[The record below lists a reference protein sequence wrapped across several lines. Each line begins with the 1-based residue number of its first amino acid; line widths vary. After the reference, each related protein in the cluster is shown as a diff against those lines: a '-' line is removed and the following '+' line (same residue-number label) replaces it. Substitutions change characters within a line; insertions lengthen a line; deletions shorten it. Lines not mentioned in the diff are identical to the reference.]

1 MPSRLAPCST
11 KRTYRTF
18 SARIIPNNAQRIF
31 LLSPANIGGIRGS
44 QLMSGLMQS
53 DLAGRLRNEGAP
65 LGEIFSFISR
75 LYFRG
80 KLAYSQKFAKVTDG
94 LRPASVIMASAGLIP
109 CETLV
114 TLERLREICAG
125 EVDITNERYR
135 GPLDR
140 DANALS
146 VQVGTDCEIVLLGSI
161 ATPKYAQ
168 PLLGAFGERLLF
180 PAEFVG
186 RGDMSRV
193 GLMLR
198 CVSSGVELAYIPL
211 AGATRHGARPP
222 KLGRAPKKSVAEPP
236 SRNPACARSSQ
247 GAAFCKSRSHREA
260 EDDVAWRKLYLPSS
274 FVFGH
279 LGGSLYPAAA
289 VPEIS
294 ISLAHENQACRC
306 VIGTDTPKAYE

>member
-1 MPSRLAPCST
+1 MSQVAVFSRDFAMRQPISSGNT
-11 KRTYRTF
+11 SIK
-18 SARIIPNNAQRIF
+18 AERIF

-44 QLMSGLMQS
+44 GLMSGLVQS
-53 DLAGRLRNEGAP
+53 DLATRLQTKGAP
-65 LGEIFSFISR
+65 LGEIFSFISG

-80 KLAYSQKFAKVTDG
+80 KLVYSQTFAKVTDG
-94 LRPASVIMASAGLIP
+94 RRSVYVITASAGLIP

-125 EVDITNERYR
+125 EVDITNEKYR

-146 VQVGTDCEIVLLGSI
+146 DRVGTDCQIVLLGSI

-168 PLLGAFGERLLF
+168 PLLDAFGERLLF

-186 RGDMSRV
+186 RGDMSRG

-198 CVSSGVELAYIPL
+198 CVSSGVELSYIPL

-222 KLGRAPKKSVAEPP
+222 KLVRPKKPP
-236 SRNPACARSSQ
+236 QNSPPAS
-247 GAAFCKSRSHREA
+247 
-260 EDDVAWRKLYLPSS
+260 LPL
-274 FVFGH
+274 V
-279 LGGSLYPAAA
+279 
-289 VPEIS
+289 EIK
-294 ISLAHENQACRC
+294 
-306 VIGTDTPKAYE
+306 P

>member
-1 MPSRLAPCST
+1 MPSKLAPCST
-11 KRTYRTF
+11 EHTYRPF

-65 LGEIFSFISR
+65 LGEIFSFISG

-94 LRPASVIMASAGLIP
+94 LRPAYVITASAGLIP

-114 TLERLREICAG
+114 TLERLREMCAG
-125 EVDITNERYR
+125 DVDIANQAYR

-146 VQVGTDCEIVLLGSI
+146 VQVSTDCEIVLLGSI

-168 PLLGAFGERLLF
+168 PLLEVFGERLLF

-186 RGDMSRV
+186 RGDMSRG

-198 CVSSGVELAYIPL
+198 CVSSGVELAYIAL
-211 AGATRHGARPP
+211 AGATHHGAKPP
-222 KLGRAPKKSVAEPP
+222 KLAPNFTITVAEL
-236 SRNPACARSSQ
+236 SS
-247 GAAFCKSRSHREA
+247 S
-260 EDDVAWRKLYLPSS
+260 
-274 FVFGH
+274 
-279 LGGSLYPAAA
+279 
-289 VPEIS
+289 
-294 ISLAHENQACRC
+294 
-306 VIGTDTPKAYE
+306 

>member
-1 MPSRLAPCST
+1 MPSQLAPCST
-11 KRTYRTF
+11 ERTYRLF
-18 SARIIPNNAQRIF
+18 SARIISNNAQRIF

-65 LGEIFSFISR
+65 LGEIFSFISG

-80 KLAYSQKFAKVTDG
+80 KLAYSRKFAKVTDG
-94 LRPASVIMASAGLIP
+94 GRPGYVITASAGLIP

-125 EVDITNERYR
+125 DVDIANEEYR
-135 GPLDR
+135 GPLAR
-140 DANALS
+140 DANGLS
-146 VQVGTDCEIVLLGSI
+146 VQAGSDCQIVLLGSI

-168 PLLGAFGERLLF
+168 PLLEIFGERLLF

-186 RGDMSRV
+186 RGDMSRG
-193 GLMLR
+193 GLMLG

-222 KLGRAPKKSVAEPP
+222 TLVRLKK
-236 SRNPACARSSQ
+236 
-247 GAAFCKSRSHREA
+247 
-260 EDDVAWRKLYLPSS
+260 
-274 FVFGH
+274 
-279 LGGSLYPAAA
+279 AAA
-289 VPEIS
+289 ELTFS
-294 ISLAHENQACRC
+294 
-306 VIGTDTPKAYE
+306 